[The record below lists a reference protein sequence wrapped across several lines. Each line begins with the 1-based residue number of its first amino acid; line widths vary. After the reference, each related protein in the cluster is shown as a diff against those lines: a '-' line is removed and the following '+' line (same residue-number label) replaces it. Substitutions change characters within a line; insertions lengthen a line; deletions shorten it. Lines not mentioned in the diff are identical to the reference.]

1 MCKMNEKE
9 AKQTKHT
16 HTQINNNNKKRKKK
30 AGDDDDVKIEKQT
43 NQLKI

>member
-1 MCKMNEKE
+1 MKK
-9 AKQTKHT
+9 KQSKLSI